1 MRQAFK
7 EDKALVLDILCQSF
21 DDNIS
26 VNYVIK
32 GGASRLRHIKVLMEY
47 SFDMCLAF
55 GEVWISD
62 DNSGCYLIKYSNK
75 ERSTLQTTL
84 WELRLVFSSFGVGKV
99 KAVLDRQGKIKSNY
113 PQGDHVYLW
122 YIGVLPN
129 NQGNGI
135 GHELLQHLLTRAKD
149 HGLPVLL
156 ETSMQNNLPFYKK
169 SDFTVYEELEFDHTL
184 YMLKHD

>member
-62 DNSGCYLIKYSNK
+62 DNSGCYLI
-75 ERSTLQTTL
+75 
-84 WELRLVFSSFGVGKV
+84 
-99 KAVLDRQGKIKSNY
+99 
-113 PQGDHVYLW
+113 
-122 YIGVLPN
+122 
-129 NQGNGI
+129 
-135 GHELLQHLLTRAKD
+135 
-149 HGLPVLL
+149 
-156 ETSMQNNLPFYKK
+156 
-169 SDFTVYEELEFDHTL
+169 
-184 YMLKHD
+184 